1 MLQREFRD
9 LSSFTEEERER
20 QDSDRRNALLLLGQN
35 RKLNHLP
42 PDRVLAKSKPDEVAP
57 A

>member
-1 MLQREFRD
+1 MRQRESRD
-9 LSSFTEEERER
+9 PSSFTEEERER

-42 PDRVLAKSKPDEVAP
+42 AGQGFGEEQAG
-57 A
+57 